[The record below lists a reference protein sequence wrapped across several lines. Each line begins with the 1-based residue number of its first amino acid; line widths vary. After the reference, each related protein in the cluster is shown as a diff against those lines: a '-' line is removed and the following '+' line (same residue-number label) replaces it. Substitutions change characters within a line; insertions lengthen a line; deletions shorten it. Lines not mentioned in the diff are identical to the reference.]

1 MGVFT
6 RSLRLACAA
15 LVLLAFASACTTSS
29 GPAPSRIERASDG
42 GFTITQDVRVG
53 VGVRHDFD
61 AALRLLEQEEYERGI
76 EHLIEVTEAA
86 PQLATPH
93 INLGIAHRRVEDW
106 ERAEASILRALELS
120 PRHPV
125 AHNELGMIR
134 RRQGRFDEARAS
146 YKAALVVAPDFH
158 FARRNLA
165 ILCDLFLGD
174 LSCALEN
181 YERYAQAVPDNEEV
195 GIWIADL
202 RLRAGAPPAGGRE

>member
-1 MGVFT
+1 MRAFT
-6 RSLRLACAA
+6 RNLRLATAA
-15 LVLLAFASACTTSS
+15 IVGLASACTTPG
-29 GPAPSRIERASDG
+29 GPAPSRIEHASDG
-42 GFTITQDVRVG
+42 GFTITQDVRIG
-53 VGVRHDFD
+53 VGVRGDFD
-61 AALRLLEQEEYERGI
+61 AALRLLEANEYERGV
-76 EHLIEVTEAA
+76 EHLIEVAEAVPQLAA
-86 PQLATPH
+86 PQ

-146 YKAALVVAPDFH
+146 YEAALAVAADFH

-174 LSCALEN
+174 VPCALEN
-181 YERYAQAVPDNEEV
+181 YERYAQAVPDNEQV

-202 RLRAGAPPAGGRE
+202 RMRTNKSAAGGR